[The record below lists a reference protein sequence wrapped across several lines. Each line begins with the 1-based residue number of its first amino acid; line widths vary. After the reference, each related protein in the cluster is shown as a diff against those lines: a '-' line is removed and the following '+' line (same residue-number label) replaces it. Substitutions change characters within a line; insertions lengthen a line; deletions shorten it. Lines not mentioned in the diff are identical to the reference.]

1 VGCRY
6 EVDEMYFR
14 EDVGKTDKMYL
25 RWDEVNMDEMLLR
38 WEVNQREG

>member
-1 VGCRY
+1 
-6 EVDEMYFR
+6 MYFR